1 MVVKMWNAS
10 WQRLG
15 CPQVM
20 TQGGRSLS
28 MLGLAMMLGLSSTI
42 AMTSI
47 LATPT
52 PAEAYTAR
60 VALFLNRNPGE
71 SYETFLRRA
80 EVIAR
85 AAIQRS
91 FDVDLLTTEA
101 VITIVGQNQG
111 IAIPVMEVDVT
122 RNEWRD
128 RPDPQYWARY
138 YESAPRL
145 LAF

>member
-1 MVVKMWNAS
+1 MVVKMWKAR
-10 WQRLG
+10 WQSLG
-15 CPQVM
+15 LAQAM
-20 TQGGRSLS
+20 AQGIRSLS
-28 MLGLAMMLGLSSTI
+28 TLGLAMMLGMSSAI
-42 AMTSI
+42 AVTSI
-47 LATPT
+47 VATPT
-52 PAEAYTAR
+52 AAQAYTAR

-80 EVIAR
+80 EAIAR
-85 AAIQRS
+85 AAVQRS
-91 FDVDLLTTEA
+91 FDVDLLATET

-111 IAIPVMEVDVT
+111 IFIPVMEVDVT

-138 YESAPRL
+138 YETAPSL